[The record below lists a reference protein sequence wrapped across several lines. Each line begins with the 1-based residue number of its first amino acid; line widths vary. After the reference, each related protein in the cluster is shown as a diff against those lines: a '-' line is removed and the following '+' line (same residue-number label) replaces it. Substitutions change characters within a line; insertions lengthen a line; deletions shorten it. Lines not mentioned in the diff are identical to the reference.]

1 MTPAPRL
8 QVKDVRVRRRAI
20 PLRMPFRFGAVTMN
34 SMDVLA
40 LRIEAEMDGGGRVI
54 GESGSVLSPAW
65 FDRRADVTYE
75 RKEQGLLLSVSLAAQ
90 AALRLEPATGF
101 EIHQAVESC
110 SREGVEELR
119 APLLVASFGPGLID
133 AAITDAVCRGERVS
147 LHQAIAG
154 DLLGRGHVPGLPE
167 SAAEQLEI
175 RHTVG
180 LLDPLRSEE
189 LEGAD
194 DALPQSL
201 DQVLARY
208 GHRWLKVKVSS
219 DVELM
224 TERLGKIAAVVANS
238 GLDVRYTMDGNE
250 SFKTP
255 DSYEQF
261 IRRVM
266 GEPSLAGL
274 WSATAWVEQP
284 LERDV
289 ALERHASLDRALSIK
304 PVVLD
309 ESDASDEVMEEALG
323 LGYAG
328 VSIKGCKGIYR
339 ALHSA
344 SVAAERRS
352 RGEAVILSSEDL
364 TCQPV
369 VGLHQDLSL
378 VAALGIGHTERNGH
392 HYVRGLDALP
402 DDLVGRMLASHG
414 RMYSDHGGVVSVRIE
429 EGSLDVRD
437 LDRPPGDAFDEPGQ
451 DLSLGP

>member
-1 MTPAPRL
+1 
-8 QVKDVRVRRRAI
+8 
-20 PLRMPFRFGAVTMN
+20 MPFRFGAVTMN

-40 LRIEAEMDGGGRVI
+40 VRIEAETDRGLRVI

-65 FDRRADVTYE
+65 FDRRTDVTHE
-75 RKEQGLLLSVSLAAQ
+75 RKEQGLLLSLSLAAQ
-90 AALRLEPATGF
+90 AALRLGPATGF
-101 EIHQAVESC
+101 EIHQALESC
-110 SREGVEELR
+110 AREGVGELR
-119 APLLVASFGPGLID
+119 APLLVASFGPALMD

-147 LHQAIAG
+147 LHQAISS
-154 DLLGRGHVPGLPE
+154 DLLGRGHVLGLPE

-180 LLDPLRSEE
+180 LLDPLCAED
-189 LEGAD
+189 LEDAK
-194 DALPQSL
+194 DALPHSL
-201 DQVLARY
+201 DQILARY
-208 GHRWLKVKVSS
+208 GHRWLKVKVTS
-219 DVELM
+219 DVEQM
-224 TERLGKIAAVVANS
+224 IERLEKIAAVVANS

-250 SFKTP
+250 SFNAP

-266 GEPSLAGL
+266 EESSLAGL

-284 LERDV
+284 LDRDV
-289 ALERHASLDRALSIK
+289 ALERHPSLERALSIK

-344 SVAAERRS
+344 AIAAERRS
-352 RGEAVILSSEDL
+352 RGEPVILSSEDL

-378 VAALGIGHTERNGH
+378 VAALGIVHTERNGH
-392 HYVRGLDALP
+392 HYVRGVGALP
-402 DDLVGRMLASHG
+402 DDLVGRVLASHG
-414 RMYSDHGGVVSVRIE
+414 RMYTEHGGVVRIRIE
-429 EGSLDVRD
+429 GGTLDVRD
-437 LDRPPGDAFDEPGQ
+437 LDRAPGDALDEPGQ
-451 DLSLGP
+451 ELNLNP